1 MTPPSPDTASATD
14 YARLV
19 AELAQAELYEL
30 RLRGV
35 IVAVRDEL
43 AGGKVER
50 ALSMLNEAL
59 NEIDDATDV
68 VTHSRAIE
76 RPER

>member
-1 MTPPSPDTASATD
+1 MTDPADPANEREI
-14 YARLV
+14 ARLA
-19 AELAQAELYEL
+19 AELEQAELYEQ

-35 IVAVRDEL
+35 IAAVREEL
-43 AGGKVER
+43 TRGNVER

-68 VTHSRAIE
+68 VAHGGP
-76 RPER
+76 RPGGNG